1 MSRLLDSLHKLLR
14 VKQHHIEQLRQQM
27 ALLNDQ
33 IELRLHA
40 IEKNISY
47 INTERL
53 IASVNINGADTLEAF
68 VGQKLAQN
76 RQYTLE
82 NTELK
87 ETVHKIQEQLF
98 EAYTEQKQFE
108 KVQDH
113 EQTRINT
120 DLQSKENQEMDEM
133 ATQMYLSNLTKI

>member
-1 MSRLLDSLHKLLR
+1 MSRLLDSLRKLLR
-14 VKQHHIEQLRQQM
+14 VKQHNIEQLRQQM
-27 ALLNDQ
+27 ALLTNQ

-40 IEKNISY
+40 IEKNRSY

-68 VGQKLAQN
+68 VRKKLA
-76 RQYTLE
+76 E
-82 NTELK
+82 NKRYAKESEELK
-87 ETVHKIQEQLF
+87 ETVAKIQEQLF

-108 KVQDH
+108 KVQEH

-133 ATQMYLSNLTKI
+133 ATQMYLSNLNKI

>member
-87 ETVHKIQEQLF
+87 ETVLKIQEQLF

-108 KVQDH
+108 KVQEH

>member
-1 MSRLLDSLHKLLR
+1 MGRLLDSLHKLLR

-68 VGQKLAQN
+68 VKQKLAQN

-87 ETVHKIQEQLF
+87 ETVHEIQEQLLA
-98 EAYTEQKQFE
+98 AYTEQKQFE
-108 KVQDH
+108 KVQEH

>member
-1 MSRLLDSLHKLLR
+1 LGRLLDSLHKLLR

-68 VGQKLAQN
+68 VKQKLAQN

-87 ETVHKIQEQLF
+87 ETVHEIQEQLLA
-98 EAYTEQKQFE
+98 AYTEQKQFE
-108 KVQDH
+108 KVQEH

>member
-1 MSRLLDSLHKLLR
+1 
-14 VKQHHIEQLRQQM
+14 M
-27 ALLNDQ
+27 ALLTNQ

-40 IEKNISY
+40 IEKNRSY

-68 VGQKLAQN
+68 VRKKLA
-76 RQYTLE
+76 E
-82 NTELK
+82 NKRYAKESEELK
-87 ETVHKIQEQLF
+87 ETVAKIQEQLF

-108 KVQDH
+108 KVQQH

-133 ATQMYLSNLTKI
+133 ATQMYLSNLNKI

>member
-1 MSRLLDSLHKLLR
+1 LSRLLDSLRKLLR
-14 VKQHHIEQLRQQM
+14 VKQHNIEQLRQQM
-27 ALLNDQ
+27 ALLTNQ

-40 IEKNISY
+40 IEKNRSY

-68 VGQKLAQN
+68 VGKKLA
-76 RQYTLE
+76 E
-82 NTELK
+82 NKRYAKESEELK
-87 ETVHKIQEQLF
+87 ETVSKIQEQLF

-108 KVQDH
+108 KVQEH

-133 ATQMYLSNLTKI
+133 ATQMYLSNLNKI

>member
-14 VKQHHIEQLRQQM
+14 VKQHNIEQLRQQI
-27 ALLNDQ
+27 ALLNNQ

-68 VGQKLAQN
+68 VGQKLTEN
-76 RQYTLE
+76 KRYTQE
-82 NTELK
+82 NEELK
-87 ETVHKIQEQLF
+87 ETVNKIQEQLL
-98 EAYTEQKQFE
+98 EAYTEQKQLE
-108 KVQDH
+108 KVKSN
-113 EQTRINT
+113 EEIRINT
-120 DLQSKENQEMDEM
+120 ELQHKENQAMDEI
-133 ATQMYLSNLTKI
+133 ATQMYLSSLTKI

>member
-14 VKQHHIEQLRQQM
+14 VKQHNIEQLRQQI
-27 ALLNDQ
+27 ALLNNQ

-68 VGQKLAQN
+68 VGQKLA
-76 RQYTLE
+76 E
-82 NTELK
+82 NKRYAQENEELK
-87 ETVHKIQEQLF
+87 ETVNKIQEQLF

-108 KVQDH
+108 KVQEH

-133 ATQMYLSNLTKI
+133 ATQMHLSNLNKI

>member
-1 MSRLLDSLHKLLR
+1 LSRLLDSLHKLLR
-14 VKQHHIEQLRQQM
+14 VKQHNIEQLRQQI
-27 ALLNDQ
+27 ALLNNQ

-68 VGQKLAQN
+68 VGQKLA
-76 RQYTLE
+76 E
-82 NTELK
+82 NKRYAQENEELK
-87 ETVHKIQEQLF
+87 ETVNKIQEQLF

-108 KVQDH
+108 KVQEH

-133 ATQMYLSNLTKI
+133 ATQMHLSNLNKI

>member
-1 MSRLLDSLHKLLR
+1 
-14 VKQHHIEQLRQQM
+14 M

-68 VGQKLAQN
+68 VKQKLAQN

-87 ETVHKIQEQLF
+87 ETVHEIQEQLLA
-98 EAYTEQKQFE
+98 AYTEQKQFE
-108 KVQDH
+108 KVQEH